1 VELVEEIGAWVAV
14 LVLVGGG
21 VFVGVRERRRER
33 ARRRSVVAGKDV
45 VYGPA
50 DSYRPRSALWIGLLF
65 AWLAANAAGALLF
78 VGMFPDRWRGVA
90 VAAIVAL
97 AVLAVVVALR
107 FLLDYARTEVV
118 EGRVLERKVL
128 YEGEDGRLKAHWI
141 AVDHGQPGSISGTP
155 VGPDDYARVA
165 PGAWVRLHLTPR
177 GRQVKRLEVV
187 QLPESVN
194 GFPAGLASLFPHG
207 TEDLLVSPAQ
217 AARALGSPVEFVPVE
232 PDTPHSRR
240 YVYVPP
246 GTKVING
253 TVLPPAL
260 HVTEAFDPEAA
271 NEVGRRVTAGRRRS
285 WHHGNTGVF
294 QIGATYVMTWGP
306 GALVIRGQV
315 DIDDVGEIGRLAH
328 SLKPPGPGRR

>member
-14 LVLVGGG
+14 LVLAGGG
-21 VFVGVRERRRER
+21 VLIGVRERRRER
-33 ARRRSVVAGKDV
+33 ARRRSVVAGREV
-45 VYGPA
+45 RYGPA
-50 DSYRPRSALWIGLLF
+50 GSYRPRSALWTGLVF
-65 AWLAANAAGALLF
+65 AWLAANALLF
-78 VGMFPDRWRGVA
+78 VGLFADRWWA
-90 VAAIVAL
+90 VAIAAL
-97 AVLAVVVALR
+97 AVLAAVVAVR
-107 FLLDYARTEVV
+107 FLFDYARTEVV

-128 YEGEDGRLKAHWI
+128 HEGEDGRLKAHWI
-141 AVDHGQPGSISGTP
+141 AVDDGRRGSISGTP

-187 QLPESVN
+187 ELPESVN
-194 GFPAGLASLFPHG
+194 GFPAELASLFPRG
-207 TEDLLVSPAQ
+207 AEDLLVSPAQ
-217 AARALGSPVEFVPVE
+217 AARALGSPVELVPVE
-232 PDTPHSRR
+232 PDTPNTRR

-271 NEVGRRVTAGRRRS
+271 NEVGRRITEGRRRT

-294 QIGATYVMTWGP
+294 QIGSTYLMTWGL
-306 GALVIRGQV
+306 GALMIRGQV

-328 SLKPPGPGRR
+328 SLKPPRPGRR